1 MKLFLTSAN
10 VNENLQQEFFKLVG
24 KNPAEVKFAL
34 IENAADPYPE
44 EKKEFVYET
53 RAVLEASPMQIER
66 IDLREFGPGKKNI
79 YEKLKHFDVVWIGGG
94 NTFYLR
100 WILRESTLDTLLPK
114 LLEEGIVYAGGSAG
128 SVIVCPSLEKYD
140 VVDDPT
146 KAPELLKD
154 GLCLIDLQIVP
165 HWGYEKYQA
174 KLQVI
179 KDYYD
184 NLNKKVVTLTDNQA
198 FVLSNDELKII

>member
-10 VNENLQQEFFKLVG
+10 VNENLQEEFFKLVG

-34 IENAADPYPE
+34 IENAADSYPE
-44 EKKEFVYET
+44 EKRGFVYET
-53 RAVLEASPMQIER
+53 RAVLETLPIQIGR
-66 IDLREFGPGKKNI
+66 IDLREYGLGKKDI
-79 YEKLKHFDVVWIGGG
+79 YEELKHFDVVWVGGG

-100 WILRESTLDTLLPK
+100 WILRESGLDIAVLK
-114 LLEEGIVYAGGSAG
+114 LLQEGIVYAGGSAG

-146 KAPELLKD
+146 KAPELLKE
-154 GLCLIDLQIVP
+154 GLNLVDVQIVP
-165 HWGYEKYQA
+165 HWGTEKYQA
-174 KLQVI
+174 KLQEV

-184 NLNKKVVTLTDNQA
+184 QLNKKVVTLTDDQA
-198 FVLSNDELKII
+198 FVASSGEVKII